1 METYLNLSHYKVFP
15 IEHIVLFLFPAE
27 NETIFKLNL
36 VINYL
41 NYVLEKQLDVTRLLK
56 DTLVHQK

>member
-27 NETIFKLNL
+27 NEKIFKLNL

-41 NYVLEKQLDVTRLLK
+41 NYVLEKKLDVTRLLK